1 MRTGW
6 GKGGVLHIEGLAVQ
20 NAPRQKGNGGKDL
33 KEVPVA
39 VVEEFKEEEPKFERH
54 LRSW

>member
-1 MRTGW
+1 M
-6 GKGGVLHIEGLAVQ
+6 LHIEGLAVQ

-39 VVEEFKEEEPKFERH
+39 GVEEFKEEEPKFERH